1 MGLIGA
7 AGVGISKLAG
17 MAFKWADLL

>member
-17 MAFKWADLL
+17 MAFKWTGLL